1 MKLGEPV
8 TTEEIETIIALA
20 TLAAVCDG
28 LQDEAE
34 QARVV
39 EVARTLGLHDADAV
53 IAQAMSGALTIPTLA
68 ARLLSDEAKRL
79 AHDTA
84 TAVCHANG
92 WINPSEGKFLHKLA
106 GALQLDTSSTDD
118 VIADINR
125 AVGDHPAL
133 SATPAHGAP
142 LVTDTSSDPAPETGH
157 SPLDD
162 HILDQAMLTAALELL
177 PDRLANLGILPLQL
191 RLVHHIGQ
199 RHGRQLDTQQVTD
212 LVATF
217 GLGAAA
223 QVLEKVL
230 RRTFGGIAGGL
241 LGGFLG
247 GSAGIASGAAVTF
260 ASSYALGHAAD
271 QYYAQG
277 RSLSSTD
284 LRALFTKFRADA
296 VSIFPR
302 VQARV
307 AELARGRSLDGLLRT
322 VTR

>member
-1 MKLGEPV
+1 M
-8 TTEEIETIIALA
+8 TTEELETIVAVA
-20 TLAAVCDG
+20 TLAALSDG

-34 QARVV
+34 QAKVV
-39 EVARTLGLHDADAV
+39 EVARSLGLLAPETI
-53 IAQAMSGALTIPTLA
+53 IAQAMSGVLTIPMLA
-68 ARLLSDEAKRL
+68 ARLHTDAAKRV
-79 AHDTA
+79 AYDTA

-92 WINPSEGKFLHKLA
+92 WINPSEGKFLFELSK
-106 GALQLDTSSTDD
+106 ALQFDTADDDD

-133 SATPAHGAP
+133 AATPSGGVPVVADVRAEGPPNGVVA
-142 LVTDTSSDPAPETGH
+142 SA
-157 SPLDD
+157 LDD

-199 RHGRQLDTQQVTD
+199 RHGQQLDTQQVTD

-230 RRTFGGIAGGL
+230 RRAFGGLASGLLGGL
-241 LGGFLG
+241 LGGG
-247 GSAGIASGAAVTF
+247 VGVASGAVVTF
-260 ASSYALGHAAD
+260 SGTYALGHAAD

-277 RSLSSTD
+277 RSLSSAD
-284 LRALFTKFRADA
+284 LKALFARLRADA
-296 VSIFPR
+296 VTIFPR
-302 VQARV
+302 VESRIG
-307 AELARGRSLDGLLRT
+307 ELARGRSLDSVLRT